1 MLCLPDI
8 ARSSLLMWKNVIQ
21 IFLLHNH
28 FVRNCFVIVRKNK
41 QTKKQNGRAMEGSVK
56 KLRAHQ
62 RFYLLVYM

>member
-1 MLCLPDI
+1 
-8 ARSSLLMWKNVIQ
+8 MWKNVIQ

-41 QTKKQNGRAMEGSVK
+41 QTKKQKKQNGRAMEGSVK

-62 RFYLLVYM
+62 RFYLLVYV